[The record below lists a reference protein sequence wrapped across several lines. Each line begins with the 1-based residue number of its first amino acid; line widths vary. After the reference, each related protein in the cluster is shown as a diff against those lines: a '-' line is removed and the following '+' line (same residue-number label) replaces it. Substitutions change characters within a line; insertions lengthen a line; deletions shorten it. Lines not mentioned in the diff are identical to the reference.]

1 MAESSSKELAYPT
14 IVESK
19 KRCLSTESTPA
30 LIEQSGGAATFA
42 WEEFVH
48 GRIRNTG
55 TRRAYCFAVKKFLSW
70 CLGHG
75 LELVR
80 IAPAHVGRYLDEQND
95 YSISTKKLHLA
106 AIRHFFDELVIR
118 HVVVLNPAL
127 SVRTERQENVE
138 GRTPEISVQQAR
150 QLLGSIDTS
159 SVVGL
164 RDKAIISVL
173 IYTAARVGAVSKLKR
188 GDLVDMGDQFYLRLL
203 EKRNKHRELPLRHDL
218 RCLLQTYVARAGLE
232 YSVNASPMFRT
243 TVRRTKRL
251 TQNGMTATDISRM
264 LKRRLGDAGLPL
276 LFSPHS
282 FRVATIT
289 DLLSQGVPLEDVQ
302 RLAGHADPRT
312 TRLYDRRNRKITR
325 NIVERISI

>member
-14 IVESK
+14 VVDSME
-19 KRCLSTESTPA
+19 RCLSTESPPA
-30 LIEQSGGAATFA
+30 LIEQSGDAATFA
-42 WEEFVH
+42 WDEFVH
-48 GRIRNTG
+48 GRIRNAG
-55 TRRAYCFAVKKFLSW
+55 TRRAYCFVVRKFLCW
-70 CLGHG
+70 CQRLG

-80 IAPAHVGRYLDEQND
+80 IAPSHVGRYLDEQNA

-106 AIRHFFDELVIR
+106 AIRHCFDELVIR

-188 GDLVDMGDQFYLRLL
+188 GDLVDMGDQFHLRLL
-203 EKRNKHRELPLRHDL
+203 EKRNKHRELPVRHDL
-218 RCLLQTYVARAGLE
+218 QSLLQTYVANAGLE
-232 YSVNASPMFRT
+232 YSVNTSPMFRT

-264 LKRRLGDAGLPL
+264 LKRRLRSAKLPE

-302 RLAGHADPRT
+302 QLAGHADPRT
-312 TRLYDRRNRKITR
+312 TRLYDRRNRMVTR